1 MRLNIPPLLQP
12 VSPEQPCGVDLTYS
26 ADMDQIAHARQQDDP
41 ALDQGVWVT
50 ALKQADWPLV
60 VSRCAELIE
69 TRSKDLRLA
78 VWLAEALTLTQ
89 GARGL
94 GDGFAVLAGLCEH
107 FWDGLFPLGEEGDYD
122 QRIGNLRWL
131 VNRTPAMLQQWQ
143 QAHGTVLHGDAE
155 YCAAML
161 QQLERICDARMGI
174 DGPSF
179 TAARDG
185 LQALAVHGE
194 EPAAHSFSA
203 AVQDGMADVRAA
215 GVAGPIHTRQQ
226 ALSELRRVAAYF
238 RATEPH
244 SPVAYLADKAAN
256 WGEMPLHSWLR
267 EVISDGGQLSQLESL
282 LGVPA
287 AH

>member
-1 MRLNIPPLLQP
+1 MLNIPQLLQP
-12 VSPEQPCGVDLTYS
+12 VSPEQPCGGDLTYS
-26 ADMDQIAHARQQDDP
+26 ADMDQIVHARQQDDP

-60 VSRCAELIE
+60 VSRCATLIE

-78 VWLAEALTLTQ
+78 VWLAEALALTQ
-89 GARGL
+89 GPRGL

-131 VNRTPAMLQQWQ
+131 ANRTPAMLRQWQ
-143 QAHGTVLHGDAE
+143 QAHGTVLHADAE
-155 YCAAML
+155 YCTAML
-161 QQLERICDARMGI
+161 HQLEQVCDARMGI

-185 LQALAVHGE
+185 LLALAVHGPE
-194 EPAAHSFSA
+194 LAALPLSA
-203 AVQDGMADVRAA
+203 AVQDGMADERLA

-267 EVISDGGQLSQLESL
+267 EVISDGGQLSQLETL

-287 AH
+287 AN